1 MDAVSIAILLYLA
14 VGVTTGLVLLVAS
27 IVQLWKTGED
37 LLVKHL
43 LEFIPGLLLCF
54 GFWPFAWGVLI
65 LEGVK
70 KYLSFNKDTVVLRGS
85 RSAKTH
91 KALMED

>member
-1 MDAVSIAILLYLA
+1 MDVVVITILVYFAI
-14 VGVTTGLVLLVAS
+14 GVKTGLVLLVAS
-27 IVQLWKTGED
+27 IVQIWKTGED

-54 GFWPFAWGVLI
+54 VFWPVAYVLLI

-70 KYLSFNKDTVVLRGS
+70 KYLSFDKNTVVLRGS